1 LHPPTSNDPCRTHKE
16 EEEEEEEDDDDD
28 DDDDD
33 GAVYLIG
40 LGASRQ

>member
-1 LHPPTSNDPCRTHKE
+1 LHPPTSNDPCSTHKE
-16 EEEEEEEDDDDD
+16 EEEEEEEDDDD

>member
-1 LHPPTSNDPCRTHKE
+1 LHPPTSNDPCSTHKE
-16 EEEEEEEDDDDD
+16 EEEEEEEEDDD